1 MKVTRES
8 EVAQS
13 HPIFHDPTDCSLP
26 GSSVHG
32 IFQARALGWG
42 AIASSACLEATI
54 SSVAQSCPTLCNP
67 MNRSMLGLPAITSSQ
82 SIPKLMSI
90 ESVMSSSHL
99 ILCCPLLLLPSI
111 FPSIR
116 VFSNEPLWLLIFWL
130 RPSGKLL
137 WILFNHVC
145 TLFSRSSPE
154 FLSLSTLLGQ
164 LPRLL

>member
-1 MKVTRES
+1 MKVKSES

-13 HPIFHDPTDCSLP
+13 RPILQDPMDCSPP

-42 AIASSACLEATI
+42 ATASSTCLGATI
-54 SSVAQSCPTLCNP
+54 SSVAQSSPTLCNP
-67 MNRSMLGLPAITSSQ
+67 MNCSMLGLPAITSSQ
-82 SIPKLMSI
+82 SLPKLTSI
-90 ESVMSSSHL
+90 ESVMSSSHR

-137 WILFNHVC
+137 WILFSHFC